1 MSPAHPLAFLRTGWV
16 HRSLILRLARRKLQ
30 ARYRG
35 SLLGSLWA
43 WIQPLL
49 LLCVYTFVFAV
60 VFQARWGAEASND
73 APFALVMF
81 AGMVFFALFADCVN
95 EAPGLLIANQTY
107 IRQVRFPIE
116 VLPWV
121 SVVAALFNFGVNLSL
136 LVGYELLIRRSPSWS
151 LLWAPALVAPLLLLT
166 LGASWLLSSVG
177 VFLRDLA
184 QVAGVVTTALLFLS
198 PIFYPAS
205 RIPDS
210 LRPFYD
216 LNPLVPLVEAF
227 RAALFGGTLPD
238 PTPLIVVSVLAF
250 AFAWLGYLAFMKAK
264 SGFADVL

>member
-1 MSPAHPLAFLRTGWV
+1 
-16 HRSLILRLARRKLQ
+16 
-30 ARYRG
+30 
-35 SLLGSLWA
+35 
-43 WIQPLL
+43 
-49 LLCVYTFVFAV
+49 
-60 VFQARWGAEASND
+60 
-73 APFALVMF
+73 
-81 AGMVFFALFADCVN
+81 DCVN